1 MKYYIWVFAG
11 GGLFFMGLEGAG
23 GVCEAISAVK
33 GCSFCRWNEVRK
45 VQVEFGRPFSADGG
59 HLLQVD

>member
-11 GGLFFMGLEGAG
+11 GGLFFTGLELEGAG

-33 GCSFCRWNEVRK
+33 GCSFLL
-45 VQVEFGRPFSADGG
+45 VE
-59 HLLQVD
+59 

>member
-1 MKYYIWVFAG
+1 MRQFQQLKVV
-11 GGLFFMGLEGAG
+11 L
-23 GVCEAISAVK
+23 
-33 GCSFCRWNEVRK
+33 FCRWNEVRK

>member
-1 MKYYIWVFAG
+1 MEYVRQFQQLKVV
-11 GGLFFMGLEGAG
+11 L
-23 GVCEAISAVK
+23 
-33 GCSFCRWNEVRK
+33 FCRWNEVRK